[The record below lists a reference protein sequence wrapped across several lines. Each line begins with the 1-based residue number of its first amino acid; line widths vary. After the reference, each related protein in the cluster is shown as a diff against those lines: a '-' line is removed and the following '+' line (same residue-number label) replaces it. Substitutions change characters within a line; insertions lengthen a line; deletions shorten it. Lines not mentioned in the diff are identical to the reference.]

1 MYMQEVRTC
10 IVVDYECR
18 PIAYACSGDG
28 GQRHPSSVEGRK
40 CLCPLASCDD
50 HCEKCR
56 AIRTRPRLS
65 EATPWISIAKMVKNV
80 LELAASYKECRS
92 VLPKLGDAASAKQR
106 PVALR
111 GAVQP

>member
-1 MYMQEVRTC
+1 
-10 IVVDYECR
+10 
-18 PIAYACSGDG
+18 
-28 GQRHPSSVEGRK
+28 
-40 CLCPLASCDD
+40 
-50 HCEKCR
+50 
-56 AIRTRPRLS
+56 
-65 EATPWISIAKMVKNV
+65 MVKNV

>member
-1 MYMQEVRTC
+1 MRARETADNATPAVWKDGNAFAHLPAATT
-10 IVVDYECR
+10 
-18 PIAYACSGDG
+18 IA
-28 GQRHPSSVEGRK
+28 RSVEPSGHVRG
-40 CLCPLASCDD
+40 CC
-50 HCEKCR
+50 
-56 AIRTRPRLS
+56 PRLS
-65 EATPWISIAKMVKNV
+65 DATPWISIAKMVKNV